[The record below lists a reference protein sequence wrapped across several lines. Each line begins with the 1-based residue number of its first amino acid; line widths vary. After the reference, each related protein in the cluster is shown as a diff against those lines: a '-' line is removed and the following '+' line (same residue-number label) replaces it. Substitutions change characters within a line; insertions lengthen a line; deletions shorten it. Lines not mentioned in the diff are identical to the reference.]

1 MKDLVF
7 ATNNRHKLEEVA
19 PLLGNT
25 YTLLSL
31 SDIGCTKD
39 IPETA
44 DTLQGNALL
53 KAEYV
58 YTNYGRNCFSDDTG
72 LEIEALDNAPG
83 VHSARYA
90 GEQKSAADNVAK
102 VLREMQGKTNRN
114 ARFRTV
120 IAFILD
126 GKQYFF
132 EGEVKGSIIDHPIG
146 VKGFGY
152 DPIFVPEGYNK
163 TFAELDLD
171 VKNTISHR
179 ARAVQELVTFLSNIQ

>member
-44 DTLQGNALL
+44 ETLQGNALL

-58 YTNYGRNCFSDDTG
+58 YANYGKNCFSDDTG
-72 LEIEALDNAPG
+72 LEIEALNNAPG

-90 GEQKSAADNVAK
+90 GEHKSAADNVAK
-102 VLREMQGKTNRN
+102 VLRKMQGKTNRK

-120 IAFILD
+120 IAFILN

-132 EGEVKGSIIDHPIG
+132 EGEVKGSIIDHPTG
-146 VKGFGY
+146 TKGFGY
-152 DPIFVPEGYNK
+152 DPIFVPEGYDK
-163 TFAELDLD
+163 TFAELELE

-179 ARAVQELVTFLSNIQ
+179 ARAVKQLITFLSNIQ